1 MSLALKNFVEIV
13 STLTWMQKTVFVLL
27 YNLFYE

>member
-1 MSLALKNFVEIV
+1 MSLALKDFVEIV
-13 STLTWMQKTVFVLL
+13 SMTNEKQKTVFVLL